1 MVAPGQRS
9 GAAPR
14 YHPTRAHATLERG
27 RRLLPG
33 ARWLVVPIPSP
44 MIACH
49 ADHIGSLLR
58 PPALIT
64 AREEAAS
71 GRISRTRFK
80 AIEDRAVEDAIR
92 LAGGRGP
99 ASGHRRR
106 AAAAL
111 LPKPVRRI
119 RERPGRLGPERV
131 SVGRLARRF
140 FYRRRSDDCAPRR
153 TRGRGE
159 APTEAVFVGGR
170 VRVSACAH
178 HTLAQNHAAQP
189 QPMGELLVSAALPRS
204 LSHLGKLPRRRGGPP
219 SRGSRGTGPA
229 GRDATSSSTR
239 PTMRCCSI
247 RRRAASTSP
256 KAGVRSATWNAAS
269 RWTTPSSGIF
279 RALHSAFT
287 CAGET
292 KAAAGLRAAGTSG
305 SRGPSSGASARSGYC
320 SNTTMRVRDRSS
332 LSRRCRTTNW
342 WCSDSSPP
350 SAPHL
355 EPMDEL
361 ERRIR
366 EASRFVPLERLAVSP
381 QCGFSSSVIG
391 NAITPA
397 DQERKLRLVV
407 ETARRVWGEDR
418 ISEDR

>member
-49 ADHIGSLLR
+49 ADHVGSLLR
-58 PPALIT
+58 PPALTT

-71 GRISRTRFK
+71 GRISPTQFK
-80 AIEDRAVEDAIR
+80 AIEDRAVEDAVSLQERVGLPVVTDGEQRR
-92 LAGGRGP
+92 LSFQGQFAESLSGLGDWDLNAFLWGDWRGDSSSVGDRSIARPAGLGVVEKLGRKRYSSVEEFVFLRARTTRLCKITLP
-99 ASGHRRR
+99 SPSLWANFWSPERSR
-106 AAAAL
+106 AAYPTLESFLADVVDLLREEVAELVRLGARYIQLDAPHYAL
-111 LPKPVRRI
+111 LLDP
-119 RERPGRLGPERV
+119 
-131 SVGRLARRF
+131 A
-140 FYRRRSDDCAPRR
+140 
-153 TRGRGE
+153 TRGFYESRGGG
-159 APTEAVFVGGR
+159 TERYLERGIEMDNAVIGNLSGVTFGIHLCRGNQGSRWLANGGYGRIARTIFRR
-170 VRVSACAH
+170 VR
-178 HTLAQNHAAQP
+178 AQR
-189 QPMGELLVSAALPRS
+189 LLLEY
-204 LSHLGKLPRRRGGPP
+204 
-219 SRGSRGTGPA
+219 
-229 GRDATSSSTR
+229 DD
-239 PTMRCCSI
+239 
-247 RRRAASTSP
+247 
-256 KAGVRSATWNAAS
+256 
-269 RWTTPSSGIF
+269 
-279 RALHSAFT
+279 
-287 CAGET
+287 
-292 KAAAGLRAAGTSG
+292 
-305 SRGPSSGASARSGYC
+305 ARSG
-320 SNTTMRVRDRSS
+320 SFAPLAEVPDDKLVVLGLVTTKR
-332 LSRRCRTTNW
+332 
-342 WCSDSSPP
+342 
-350 SAPHL
+350 AHL

-397 DQERKLRLVV
+397 DQERKLKLIV